1 MIEEMILPSID
12 KARFAEMFRTLSA
25 EDAIEI
31 LDFVIEDIDG
41 FARQLGEADRVES
54 FPVNAVLHKIRGFAS
69 QFHLTEC
76 AAVAGRLLAS
86 DPSAIGRGVATLSDE
101 LARARV
107 EIMALR
113 DDGAL
118 MGRRT
123 TRAGLDDEAEF
134 IDVE

>member
-25 EDAIEI
+25 EDAFEI

-41 FARQLGEADRVES
+41 FARQLTEADRVES
-54 FPVNAVLHKIRGFAS
+54 FAVNSVLHKIKGFAS

-76 AAVAGRLLAS
+76 AAAAGRLLAA
-86 DPSAIGRGVATLSDE
+86 DPDATGRGVAPLRDE
-101 LARARV
+101 LERARV

>member
-1 MIEEMILPSID
+1 MPSVD
-12 KARFAEMFRTLSA
+12 NARFAEMFRTLSA

-41 FARQLGEADRVES
+41 FARQLGEADRVETC
-54 FPVNAVLHKIRGFAS
+54 PVNAVLHKISGFAS

-76 AAVAGRLLAS
+76 AAVAGRLLAA
-86 DPSAIGRGVATLSDE
+86 DPSAIGRGVATLRDE

-107 EIMALR
+107 EIIALK
-113 DDGAL
+113 DNGAL

-123 TRAGLDDEAEF
+123 ARAGLDDEAEF
-134 IDVE
+134 IDVES